1 MIRFLVDIE
10 RDVIRLVI
18 RHVFTIGQVERDI
31 EKVHDFFVGF
41 DRYFKAMLAEDVAQI
56 LFNLFCLSILAWE
69 LKEMA
74 WLSKLAQ
81 SFLDL
86 LLSCLSQTKHPR
98 TIMSTAC

>member
-1 MIRFLVDIE
+1 MHLFYSASQIIQKMVILVDLSAI
-10 RDVIRLVI
+10 
-18 RHVFTIGQVERDI
+18 F
-31 EKVHDFFVGF
+31 
-41 DRYFKAMLAEDVAQI
+41 LASP
-56 LFNLFCLSILAWE
+56 LSILAWE
-69 LKEMA
+69 LKQMA

>member
-1 MIRFLVDIE
+1 MHLFYSASQIIKKMVILVDLSAI
-10 RDVIRLVI
+10 
-18 RHVFTIGQVERDI
+18 F
-31 EKVHDFFVGF
+31 
-41 DRYFKAMLAEDVAQI
+41 LASP
-56 LFNLFCLSILAWE
+56 LSILAWE
-69 LKEMA
+69 LKQMA